1 MRIVWVSFAPLRKTP
16 ASLTSDLASVRYRL
30 ALPAQAIAGSTLTHI
45 GPGANRR
52 TLLERFA
59 GADAAVFGKV
69 FDAALGE
76 PALELAAALRQRGV
90 KVIADFSDD
99 NFAHPGIGP
108 VQRAVA
114 NAADA
119 VVASTP
125 GLAAVLKEYTAAP
138 VRVITDPVEG
148 VRGAP
153 RDSLRSPPRLLWFG
167 HPLNLDTLRHALPQL
182 AGYPLTVMT
191 AAGAGAEGLGDRFR
205 AWSTGALFE
214 ALAECDAAVLPSIP
228 EDPRKAVKSPNR
240 FTEALWAG
248 RFVLAH
254 PLPAYQAL
262 APFGWVG
269 EDLRDGLAWLGSH
282 FEQAGERILA
292 GQAWIEEHCS
302 RAAVGRAWQA
312 AVAAA

>member
-16 ASLTSDLASVRYRL
+16 AGLTSDLASVRYRL
-30 ALPAQAIAGSTLTHI
+30 ALPAQAIGGSKLTHI

-59 GADAAVFGKV
+59 GAEAAVFGKV
-69 FDAALGE
+69 FDVALGE
-76 PALELAAALRQRGV
+76 PALELAAALRQRGI

-99 NFAHPGIGP
+99 NFAHPVIGP
-108 VQRAVA
+108 VQRALA

-119 VVASTP
+119 VVASTE
-125 GLAAVLKEYTAAP
+125 GLADVLRAQTPAP
-138 VRVITDPVEG
+138 VSVVTDPVEG
-148 VRGAP
+148 MRGAP
-153 RDSLRSPPRLLWFG
+153 RDTLRSPPRLLWFG

-182 AGYPLTVMT
+182 AGHPLTVMT

-205 AWSTGALFE
+205 PWSTEALFE
-214 ALAECDAAVLPSIP
+214 ELAGCDAAVLPSIP

-248 RFVLAH
+248 RPVLAH

-262 APFGWVG
+262 AQFGWVG
-269 EDLRDGLAWLGSH
+269 EDLKDGLAWLGSH
-282 FEQAGERILA
+282 FDHARERILA
-292 GQAWIEEHCS
+292 GQAWIEGHCS
-302 RAAVGRAWQA
+302 RAAVGRAWHA
-312 AVAAA
+312 VVAAA